1 MKIISTV
8 LLPILL
14 CATLSPL
21 QAQNLENVKTQDKFK
36 INGQIG
42 LSTVFYDV
50 QGRPAN
56 RPSFSWMIIGNP
68 VVSIYGIT
76 LPFSFTISEQQRS
89 FQQPFNKIGVSPY
102 YKWAK
107 LHLGYRNVAFS
118 KYTLGGH
125 TMLGAG
131 GEFTPGKFRIGIM
144 AGRLMKPIPYNSAI
158 PVPQTQ
164 EIPTYKRNSM
174 AFKLGYGTSDNYLD
188 LILFR
193 AADVT
198 GSISDTGQLVLPTA
212 NVVFS
217 LVTHQ
222 KFLKQFV
229 FDLEYA
235 NSVNTEDTR
244 LNGEPG
250 ENLPPVYSRLI
261 ERNTSTL
268 SSNAIE
274 TALGYDS
281 KVFDLKLRFKQL
293 DPGFRSLGTY
303 FMQNNLRNITI
314 EPMVSLA
321 ANKYIIGGSLGFQRD
336 NLKKSLARQT
346 NRTIGSVRLTG
357 NPVQWYRADLT
368 YSNYDISQAAG
379 LNPMDTLNKISQ
391 TTQSI
396 NLVQNLSLNGQR
408 LSHNLLV
415 SLNDQIMTD
424 RNKHTGS
431 SYKSLTAMGSYVIGY
446 MPLRMNLSL
455 TYTYCHVD
463 LPGSDS
469 KIHGPTVAYATA
481 LLKSSLSLSFAWSRF
496 SNILN
501 GASAGII
508 STYSINSTYKI
519 KKKHV
524 AKLRIYINDG
534 ALVTPY
540 TETKAELGYAF
551 IF

>member
-1 MKIISTV
+1 MKIISLV
-8 LLPILL
+8 FISFFL
-14 CATLSPL
+14 CTAFSHLK
-21 QAQNLENVKTQDKFK
+21 AQNLENLKSSDQIK
-36 INGQIG
+36 ISGQLG
-42 LSTVFYDV
+42 VSAVFYDV

-68 VVSIYGIT
+68 VVSAYGIT
-76 LPFSFTISEQQRS
+76 LPFSFTVSEQQRD

-125 TMLGAG
+125 TILGAG

-144 AGRLMKPIPYNSAI
+144 AGRLMKPIPINPAI

-164 EIPTYKRNSM
+164 EIPSYKRNGM
-174 AFKLGYGTSDNYLD
+174 AFKLGYGTADNYLD

-193 AADVT
+193 ASDVT
-198 GSISDTGQLVLPTA
+198 GSIGDTGQLVLPAA

-217 LVTHQ
+217 MVTHQ

-229 FDLEYA
+229 FDLEFA

-244 LNGEPG
+244 LNGDPG
-250 ENLPPVYSRLI
+250 ENLPPVYARLI
-261 ERNTSTL
+261 EQNISTI

-314 EPMVSLA
+314 EPTVSLA
-321 ANKYIIGGSLGFQRD
+321 ANKYIFGGSLGFQRD
-336 NLKKSLARQT
+336 NLKKSLAHQT
-346 NRTIGSVRLTG
+346 NRTIGSVRFTG

-368 YSNYDISQAAG
+368 YSNYDINQVAG
-379 LNPMDTLNKISQ
+379 LNPLDTLNKISQ

-396 NLVQNLSLNGQR
+396 NLVQNFSLNGKR

-424 RNKHTGS
+424 RNKNSGS
-431 SYKSLTAMGSYVIGY
+431 SYKSLTTMGSYVIGY

-463 LPGSDS
+463 LPGNNSR
-469 KIHGPTVAYATA
+469 IYGPTVAYATA
-481 LLKSSLSLSFAWSRF
+481 LLKSSLSLSVAWSRF

-534 ALVTPY
+534 ALSTPY